1 MKFDT
6 KKMVTLAMLSAVS
19 VILVMLIRI
28 PWPGVPFLEY
38 DPADVPI
45 LISTFIYGP
54 VAGLIVTFVVSVL
67 QGVTVSA
74 SSQIIGII
82 MHILATG
89 AYVIVAGV
97 VNKKATEKTKVTAAV
112 VIGAL
117 VSTLTMI
124 LWNLWFTPIFM
135 GAPREVVLSLMLPAI
150 IPFNLIKT
158 FGNGIVA
165 ALVYSVLKRTVFN
178 KK

>member
-54 VAGLIVTFVVSVL
+54 VAGLIVTFVVSVI

-89 AYVIVAGV
+89 AYVVVAGV
-97 VNKKATEKTKVTAAV
+97 VNKKANEKIKVTAAV
-112 VIGAL
+112 IIGAL

-158 FGNGIVA
+158 FGNGIIA
-165 ALVYSVLKRTVFN
+165 AFIYSVLKRTVF
-178 KK
+178 KSK